1 MIVAK
6 STFRWSDD
14 TAEAGDATLVAY
26 CYRLALSAKCI
37 MPRCGTAKD
46 SEAVNLTMEDYLGRF
61 HSALAVQHAVVLRS
75 FTQWLAPAR
84 G

>member
-26 CYRLALSAKCI
+26 CYRLALSANASCPGVARQTI
-37 MPRCGTAKD
+37 
-46 SEAVNLTMEDYLGRF
+46 
-61 HSALAVQHAVVLRS
+61 LRLS
-75 FTQWLAPAR
+75 ILRWKTT
-84 G
+84 